1 MQVKK
6 LMRKNP
12 ATVLP
17 DSPLWLV
24 WKLLAHKL
32 IHMVPVVDKE
42 NVLQGIITAED
53 LLKNLVPDYRNLF
66 TEFYKDAPEIEDIED
81 QINKQVSL
89 KAGDIMNKK
98 VHTTYEDMDV
108 FKALSRLLIY
118 NVRILPVVDDDD
130 HLKGFIVEKDIFKH
144 LFDKK
149 IHLFNKMKEIKPD
162 SATKE
167 SAKVNTG
174 KSLIDLAKEL
184 KDNPSKYLKFLT
196 EKK

>member
-1 MQVKK
+1 MKVKG

-12 ATVLP
+12 AKVTP
-17 DSPLWLV
+17 DTPLWVV

-42 NVLQGIITAED
+42 NTLKGIITAED
-53 LLKNLVPDYRNLF
+53 LLKNLVPDYRDLF
-66 TEFYKDAPEIEDIED
+66 TEFYKDAPVIEDIED

-89 KAGDIMNKK
+89 NAENIMNTK
-98 VHTTYEDMDV
+98 VHTVYEDMDV

-130 HLKGFIVEKDIFKH
+130 HLKGFIIEKDIFKY

-149 IHLFNKMKEIKPD
+149 SHLFNKLKKLNP
-162 SATKE
+162 
-167 SAKVNTG
+167 G
-174 KSLIDLAKEL
+174 K
-184 KDNPSKYLKFLT
+184 
-196 EKK
+196 